1 MTSPEQWTWFLTA
14 PGVAC
19 TSGDNDGTIPHSRRQ
34 ADREPWDAG
43 SGYQLGQAS
52 QPGGASGMIASGTK
66 YSEWCEERQGVRWLD
81 SEMPCRES
89 GVFGPTPSNH
99 ARHAKVARVGGPPHE
114 KLSMKKRRKPPSGDR
129 GHGQFQDLR
138 HLPPSSQEPRRTRTP
153 WGVSFGS
160 MEAIQ
165 YYRFFASGRF
175 ARVSPSIHSHL
186 KGAIV

>member
-19 TSGDNDGTIPHSRRQ
+19 ASGDNDGTIPHSRRQ

-52 QPGGASGMIASGTK
+52 QPGGPSGMIASGTK

-114 KLSMKKRRKPPSGDR
+114 KLSMKKRRKSPSGDR

-138 HLPPSSQEPRRTRTP
+138 HLPHRVGNHGEHEPR
-153 WGVSFGS
+153 G
-160 MEAIQ
+160 A
-165 YYRFFASGRF
+165 YRLDRWKQSNIAVFLLLD
-175 ARVSPSIHSHL
+175 VLPE
-186 KGAIV
+186 